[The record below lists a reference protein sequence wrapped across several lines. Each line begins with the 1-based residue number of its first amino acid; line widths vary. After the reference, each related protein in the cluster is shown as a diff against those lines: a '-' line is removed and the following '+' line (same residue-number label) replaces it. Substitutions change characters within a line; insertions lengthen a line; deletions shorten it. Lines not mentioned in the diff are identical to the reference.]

1 MWENWDPDR
10 LNNLFKVILLVN
22 KWLNHYVN
30 SDQFVT
36 LIFFV
41 LLYDLVS
48 IEKYTLLG
56 ICLFYL
62 IFATITRVYFWGWL
76 NNENDDS
83 KVNNN

>member
-10 LNNLFKVILLVN
+10 LNNLFKVILLIN

-36 LIFFV
+36 FIFFV
-41 LLYDLVS
+41 LLYGLVS

-62 IFATITRVYFWGWL
+62 IFATITRVYFWDWL